1 MHRTQILL
9 EDEQYARLKH
19 ESART
24 GKSIGELVRTAVDDK
39 YGELSDEDY
48 RQRLRKALRES
59 AGSARPDDFDGLSGE
74 EYVAKIRR
82 QWTERVDRLWAE
94 GSGDR

>member
-9 EDEQYARLKH
+9 EDEQYELLKT

-39 YGELSDEDY
+39 YKHLGDDDY
-48 RQRLRKALRES
+48 RRRLRQAFRDA
-59 AGSARPDDFDGLSGE
+59 AGTAHPDDFDGLSGE

-82 QWTERVDRLWAE
+82 QWTERVDRMWTE
-94 GSGDR
+94 GSGDQ

>member
-9 EDEQYARLKH
+9 EDEQYALLKS

-24 GKSIGELVRTAVDDK
+24 GKSIGQLVRTAVDK
-39 YGELSDEDY
+39 EYGQLSDDDR
-48 RQRLRKALRES
+48 RQRLRQAFRDA
-59 AGSARPDDFDGLSGE
+59 AGTARPDDFDGLSGE

-82 QWTERVDRLWAE
+82 SWTERVDRMWE
-94 GSGDR
+94 E

>member
-9 EDEQYARLKH
+9 EDEQYELLRK

-24 GKSIGELVRTAVDDK
+24 GKSIGELVRTAVDK
-39 YGELSDEDY
+39 HYRNLSDDDY
-48 RQRLRKALRES
+48 RRRLRKALRES
-59 AGSARPDDFDGLSGE
+59 AGSAHPDDFDGLSGE

-82 QWTERVDRLWAE
+82 RWTERVDRMWTE
-94 GSGDR
+94 GSDEQ

>member
-9 EDEQYARLKH
+9 EDEQYQLLKK

-24 GKSIGELVRTAVDDK
+24 GKSIGDLVRTAVDDK
-39 YGELSDEDY
+39 YGQVTDAEY
-48 RQRLRKALRES
+48 RRRLRKAIRES
-59 AGSARPDDFDGLSGE
+59 AGAAGPDDFDGLTGE

-82 QWTERVDRLWAE
+82 QWTERADRMWTE
-94 GSGDR
+94 EPTER

>member
-9 EDEQYARLKH
+9 EDEQYELLRS

-24 GKSIGELVRTAVDDK
+24 GKSIGELVRTAVQDK
-39 YGELSDEDY
+39 YAVESDEDY
-48 RQRLRKALRES
+48 RQRLRQAFRDA
-59 AGSARPDDFDGLSGE
+59 AGTAHPDDFEGLSGE

-82 QWTERVDRLWAE
+82 GWTERVDRMWE
-94 GSGDR
+94 Q